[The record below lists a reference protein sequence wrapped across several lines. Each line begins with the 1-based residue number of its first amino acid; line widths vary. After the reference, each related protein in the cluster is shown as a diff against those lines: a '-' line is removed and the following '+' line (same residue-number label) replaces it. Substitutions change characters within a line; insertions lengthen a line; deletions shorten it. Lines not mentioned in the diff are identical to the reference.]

1 MPRRAVAPLRRLAR
15 ARLTRRGATLLV
27 VGALLAVAGALL
39 ALPDVVALGAAALL
53 AVAVAVGTLAARGL
67 ESGRGA
73 LTVDRRVQPH
83 PVVRGQ
89 RGDTHLVVAA
99 RSASPAAYERLAR
112 LRLSEQAA
120 HELVGPEG
128 VRARVS
134 ARADRVEVRYGL
146 HPRRRGRWTLGP
158 LLTTRTDVFGLVRTT
173 EPLGAATTVAVWPWT
188 TELPL
193 RSALLGDVE
202 HAAAGSRLSSPD
214 DSVVREYV
222 AGDDPRRVHWPSAAR
237 RGRLM
242 VRSDEAAGVR
252 PVSVLLDRALLPAPG
267 ALRSVAGLTEHDGEW
282 AVELTASVALAFLA
296 AGHPVRL
303 VGTATTPP
311 AAVPFVTG
319 TATGRG
325 ALLDATVDLTGTGNA
340 EEARRGLV
348 TTVRALRAIRTGGE
362 ALLAVLPALPP
373 ATTLDLAGLAG
384 EGGCHALVVAAHAA
398 DGDETVT
405 ALRAAGWRAVA
416 ARPGEPAE
424 QAWADLTEAR
434 R

>member
-1 MPRRAVAPLRRLAR
+1 VPRRAVALLRRVAR
-15 ARLTRRGATLLV
+15 ARLTRRGVALV
-27 VGALLAVAGALL
+27 VAGVLLAVAGATL
-39 ALPDVVALGAAALL
+39 ALPDVVALGAAAVL
-53 AVAVAVGTLAARGL
+53 AVAVAVVTLAARGL

-73 LTVDRRVQPH
+73 LVVDRQVQPH

-89 RGDTHLVVAA
+89 HGDTHLVVAA
-99 RSASPAAYERLAR
+99 RTASAAAYERLAR

-128 VRARVS
+128 VRARVT
-134 ARADRVEVRYGL
+134 ARADRVDVRYGL

-158 LLTTRTDVFGLVRTT
+158 LLTTRTDAFGLVRTT
-173 EPLGAATTVAVWPWT
+173 EPLGAATTVAVWPAT
-188 TELPL
+188 TDLPV

-202 HAAAGSRLSSPD
+202 HAASGTRLSSPD

-222 AGDDPRRVHWPSAAR
+222 AGDDPRRVHWSSAAR

-252 PVSVLLDRALLPAPG
+252 PVTVLLDRALLPAPG
-267 ALRSVAGLTEHDGEW
+267 ATRSVGGLTEHDGER
-282 AVELTASVALAFLA
+282 AVELAASVALAFLA

-319 TATGRG
+319 AASGRA
-325 ALLDATVDLTGTGNA
+325 ALLDATVDLTGTA
-340 EEARRGLV
+340 TPDEARRALV
-348 TTVRALRAIRTGGE
+348 TTARALRALRAGGE
-362 ALLAVLPALPP
+362 AVLAVLPALP
-373 ATTLDLAGLAG
+373 AGAARDLAGLAG
-384 EGGCHALVVAAHAA
+384 DGGCHALVVAPDRT
-398 DGDETVT
+398 DGNDTVA

-416 ARPGEPAE
+416 ARPGEPVE
-424 QAWADLTEAR
+424 QAWADLTEVR

>member
-1 MPRRAVAPLRRLAR
+1 MPRRAVAPLRRAAR
-15 ARLTRRGATLLV
+15 ARLTRRGVALVAAGVLLAV
-27 VGALLAVAGALL
+27 VGATL
-39 ALPDVVALGAAALL
+39 ALPDVVALGAAAVL
-53 AVAVAVGTLAARGL
+53 AVVVAVVTLAARGL

-73 LTVDRRVQPH
+73 LVVDRQVQPH

-89 RGDTHLVVAA
+89 QGDTHLVVAA
-99 RSASPAAYERLAR
+99 RTASAAAYERLAR

-128 VRARVS
+128 VRARVT
-134 ARADRVEVRYGL
+134 ARADRVDVRYGL

-158 LLTTRTDVFGLVRTT
+158 LLTSRTDVFGLARTT
-173 EPLGAATTVAVWPWT
+173 EPLGGATTVAVWPRT
-188 TELPL
+188 TELPV

-202 HAAAGSRLSSPD
+202 HAASGTRLASPD

-222 AGDDPRRVHWPSAAR
+222 AGDDPRRVHWSSAAR

-267 ALRSVAGLTEHDGEW
+267 AARSVGGLTEHDGEW

-319 TATGRG
+319 AASGRA
-325 ALLDATVDLTGTGNA
+325 ALLDATVDLTGTA
-340 EEARRGLV
+340 SPDEARRALV
-348 TTVRALRAIRTGGE
+348 TTARALRALRTGGE
-362 ALLAVLPALPP
+362 AVLAVLPALP
-373 ATTLDLAGLAG
+373 AGTARDLAGLAG
-384 EGGCHALVVAAHAA
+384 DGGCHALVVAPDRTDGA
-398 DGDETVT
+398 DTVA

-416 ARPGEPAE
+416 ALPGEPVE
-424 QAWADLTEAR
+424 QAWADLTEVR